1 MINFQELEKVAE
13 FKNGELNWLEGRDI
27 NAVYVILVGDEYY
40 IGSSHYTYLR
50 IGQHLD
56 KLLKGNHH
64 SRKLQ
69 DKFNKSREF
78 EVYSL
83 DRGIERKRLQTVEF
97 EYIKKFKPSLN
108 IIQAPKNRLIIK
120 EAMKK
125 YGTSVI
131 EVAEKMGISRVTLST
146 HINGNP
152 STEILLRIAD
162 AIGCDVT
169 ELFLKEELNNTITC
183 PKCGAKFELKEE

>member
-1 MINFQELEKVAE
+1 MIE
-13 FKNGELNWLEGRDI
+13 
-27 NAVYVILVGDEYY
+27 
-40 IGSSHYTYLR
+40 
-50 IGQHLD
+50 
-56 KLLKGNHH
+56 
-64 SRKLQ
+64 
-69 DKFNKSREF
+69 
-78 EVYSL
+78 
-83 DRGIERKRLQTVEF
+83 
-97 EYIKKFKPSLN
+97 
-108 IIQAPKNRLIIK
+108 RLIIK

>member
-1 MINFQELEKVAE
+1 MIE
-13 FKNGELNWLEGRDI
+13 
-27 NAVYVILVGDEYY
+27 
-40 IGSSHYTYLR
+40 
-50 IGQHLD
+50 
-56 KLLKGNHH
+56 
-64 SRKLQ
+64 
-69 DKFNKSREF
+69 
-78 EVYSL
+78 
-83 DRGIERKRLQTVEF
+83 
-97 EYIKKFKPSLN
+97 
-108 IIQAPKNRLIIK
+108 RLIIK

-169 ELFLKEELNNTITC
+169 ELFLQEEVNNTITC